1 MSDSKTEYKAKKT
14 ADSKAACETESKKS
28 ASRSDSRA
36 TSSKIA
42 KLPSKE
48 NFSEWYHEL
57 LMMAEIVDNR
67 YPVKGMCVWFPFG
80 LAVKKNVYG
89 IIREL
94 LDPDHQETQFPLMI
108 PENEFMKEAQHI
120 KGFEDEVYWVTH
132 GGQSPL
138 EVKLALRPT
147 SETAIYPMFK
157 LWIRSHADL
166 PLRIYQIVN
175 TFRYETKHTRPLIR
189 LREITSFKEAH
200 TVHATWEDAAEQ
212 VEVAIQRYS
221 EFYRRLAIPFL
232 VSRRPSWDKFPG
244 ADYTIAI
251 DVIMPDGKTLQVGTA
266 HHLGSTFA
274 KTYEITYEAEDG
286 EQKLVSQTC
295 YGISE
300 RCIAAL
306 ISVHGDDKG
315 LKLPWCV
322 APTQVVI
329 VPILLG
335 DKEKVLEVSR
345 NLESLLAAAHI
356 RVKLDTS
363 DERPG
368 AKFYKWEML
377 GVPIRLEVGP
387 RDIEKGV
394 VTLVRRDGIKKA
406 VPMEG
411 LKDAIINEAD
421 ELQTALYARAS
432 QFGEE
437 KVRGVVSID
446 EARSQTE
453 VGVALVPWCGEVD
466 CGHQLEDKV
475 EANMLGEPQYQS
487 YPEAAC
493 AVCGKLT
500 GKRTYMARQY

>member
-1 MSDSKTEYKAKKT
+1 MTDSKTKST
-14 ADSKAACETESKKS
+14 SKESKQ
-28 ASRSDSRA
+28 
-36 TSSKIA
+36 A
-42 KLPSKE
+42 KLPRKKD
-48 NFSEWYHEL
+48 FSEWYHEL
-57 LMMAEIVDNR
+57 LMTAEIIDNR

-80 LAVKKNVYG
+80 FAIRKSVYA

-120 KGFEDEVYWVTH
+120 KGFEDEVYWVTC
-132 GGQSPL
+132 GGTAPL

-212 VEVAIQRYS
+212 VETAIARYS
-221 EFYRRLAIPFL
+221 QFYRRLALPFL

-244 ADYTIAI
+244 ADYTTAI

-274 KTYEITYEAEDG
+274 KTYEITYEDEGG

-306 ISVHGDDKG
+306 ISVHGDEKG
-315 LKLPWCV
+315 LALPWEV
-322 APTQVVI
+322 APVQVAI

-335 DKEKVLEVSR
+335 DKDRVLAVCRELKDS
-345 NLESLLAAAHI
+345 LAAERI
-356 RVKLDTS
+356 RVQLDTS

-368 AKFYKWEML
+368 AKFYKWEMK

-387 RDIEKGV
+387 RDIEKGA
-394 VTLVRRDGIKKA
+394 VTLVRRDGIKKT
-406 VPMEG
+406 VPMDG
-411 LKDAIINEAD
+411 LGRAIAAEAE
-421 ELQTALYARAS
+421 ELQAALYEKARGIHDSKIKAVSTIEEARA
-432 QFGEE
+432 
-437 KVRGVVSID
+437 
-446 EARSQTE
+446 QTE
-453 VGVALVPWCGEVD
+453 AGVALVPWCGEVD
-466 CGHQLEDKV
+466 CGHQLEDQV
-475 EANMLGEPQYQS
+475 GANMLGEPQYQS
-487 YPEAAC
+487 FSEAPC
-493 AVCGKLT
+493 AVCGKKST
-500 GKRTYMARQY
+500 GRTYMARQY